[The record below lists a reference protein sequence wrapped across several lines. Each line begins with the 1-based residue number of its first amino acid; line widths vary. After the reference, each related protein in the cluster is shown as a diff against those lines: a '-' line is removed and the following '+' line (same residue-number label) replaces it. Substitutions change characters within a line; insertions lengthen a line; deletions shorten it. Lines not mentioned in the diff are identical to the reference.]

1 MCFKFQNSLFL
12 CIKSTWKYWHTY
24 TGMGG
29 TLSPEKMVLLNAK
42 KVVHFRAEQVVHF
55 RAEWV
60 VHFVRNRH
68 YWKGKFCSSSSPS
81 STGSHTNEHSEAFAP
96 VRFSVPQRHL
106 APSTAEDLQ
115 ESRNE
120 IMLELPSGIKIHFR
134 GANESKVALG
144 IINQICSTHVLP
156 Q

>member
-1 MCFKFQNSLFL
+1 MRSPMTKRAFL
-12 CIKSTWKYWHTY
+12 SIFERQRSS
-24 TGMGG
+24 G
-29 TLSPEKMVLLNAK
+29 LSAREFCLNEGYAP
-42 KVVHFRAEQVVHF
+42 A
-55 RAEWV
+55 
-60 VHFVRNRH
+60 NIY

-134 GANESKVALG
+134 VVNESKVVLG